1 MAKANK
7 AKKEEKTATTS
18 NEKLIQKTTKM
29 CGSVKVKRNLSKK
42 AKKVETNIKKVSFKR
57 IFILTK
63 PFYY

>member
-63 PFYY
+63 SFCY

>member
-7 AKKEEKTATTS
+7 AKKEEKAATTS

-42 AKKVETNIKKVSFKR
+42 AKKVETNIKKVSYKR
-57 IFILTK
+57 FFILTK
-63 PFYY
+63 PVYY